1 MTTTSELYE
10 AIKARALALVT
21 DRGDNDGFAMLF
33 EIARNLKDRDGWKD
47 APRNT
52 INLALLQAR
61 DEICEQQI
69 WTSDMS
75 EQQRLAACERA
86 GFTEA
91 DWDRATDELEAT
103 LRRPFTRNR
112 RRAAS
117 SFLETAY

>member
-103 LRRPFTRNR
+103 LR
-112 RRAAS
+112 
-117 SFLETAY
+117 